1 MREGK
6 KAKGKN
12 MTGEVSINSLGKG
25 ACQEKPLIIA
35 KNIYVNSER
44 NGNLMRMAKGT
55 AVFTGDARLQL
66 PSLGFFPLAS
76 GLLQRKYL

>member
-6 KAKGKN
+6 KERGKN
-12 MTGEVSINSLGKG
+12 MTGEVGMNLGKG
-25 ACQEKPLIIA
+25 ARQEKPLIIA

-66 PSLGFFPLAS
+66 PSL
-76 GLLQRKYL
+76 